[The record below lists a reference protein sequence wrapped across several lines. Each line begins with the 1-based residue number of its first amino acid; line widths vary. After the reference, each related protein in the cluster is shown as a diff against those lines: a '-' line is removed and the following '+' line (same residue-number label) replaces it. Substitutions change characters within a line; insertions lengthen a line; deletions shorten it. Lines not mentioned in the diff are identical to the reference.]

1 VSDLDAALRDLG
13 RHVEFPPTP
22 ALAVVVAERLR
33 AAPPAPRRRPGL
45 AWARRRS
52 LVVALAA
59 ALLAIAGAFA
69 IPPAR
74 SAILDFFGL
83 GGVTV
88 ERVERQPVFDT
99 STSRRLGVPVSLD
112 AARRAVTFPLS
123 VPREADVDVLLD
135 RAAPGGA
142 VTFRWRGRRL
152 LLTQFRG
159 ETTPYVQ
166 KTAGPGTRIEPAEV
180 NGRAAYW
187 LSGARHL
194 VVFRDAAG
202 DLLESRAAGNVLLWE
217 EEFVTFRLEGARS
230 KTEALRI
237 ARTLRPVEP

>member
-1 VSDLDAALRDLG
+1 VSDLDAALRELG

-22 ALAVVVAERLR
+22 ALPAVVAQRLR
-33 AAPPAPRRRPGL
+33 AAPRVPRRRPPL
-45 AWARRRS
+45 TWARRRFV
-52 LVVALAA
+52 VVALAA
-59 ALLAIAGAFA
+59 LILAVAAAFA

-88 ERVERQPVFDT
+88 ERVERQPVLDT
-99 STSRRLGVPVSLD
+99 STSRRLGVPVTLD

-142 VTFRWRGRRL
+142 VTVRWRERRL

-159 ETTPYVQ
+159 ETTPFVQ
-166 KTAGPGTRIEPAEV
+166 KSAGPRTRIELADV
-180 NGRAAYW
+180 NGSVAYW

-194 VVFRDAAG
+194 VVFRDARG
-202 DLLESRAAGNVLLWE
+202 EILESRAAGNVLLWE
-217 EEFVTFRLEGARS
+217 EGLVTFRLEGARS
-230 KTEALRI
+230 KAEALAI
-237 ARTLRPVEP
+237 ARTLRPAGP